1 MTEPDA
7 VPDEWQVES
16 DRHPADWNWDDP
28 DDDWDWAQTRAQP
41 ATQAASPPWYRGP
54 KLLLGLIGLAAA
66 ALVVA
71 TALLVGGRFSGEI
84 PTSRQ
89 LNTRTAT
96 ATARTSAPTPTE
108 SQRTSSSESTA
119 ESSTESSS
127 TESSST
133 EPSLSP
139 EQNPEPVAPPP
150 PAASEPPAPA
160 PAPKRDEGPRTN
172 VTRTPMSFTPTMSGR
187 P

>member
-16 DRHPADWNWDDP
+16 DRHPEDWNWEDP
-28 DDDWDWAQTRAQP
+28 DDGWDWVQMPDQP
-41 ATQAASPPWYRGP
+41 ATQAAPGPPWYRGP

-96 ATARTSAPTPTE
+96 ATPRTSPPTPTD
-108 SQRTSSSESTA
+108 SQPTSTTARSSEST
-119 ESSTESSS
+119 TE
-127 TESSST
+127 SST
-133 EPSLSP
+133 EPSPEPFGGP

-150 PAASEPPAPA
+150 PPAGPEPPAPA
-160 PAPKRDEGPRTN
+160 PRRDEGPRIN